1 MAIIKNIIIKRA
13 YMAEKFTLKAYL
25 ALLDGQQM
33 TVSSDLKDSG
43 DVLVESITYNSK
55 EAEPG
60 TLFICKGAAFKPAYL
75 QMALEA
81 GAVGYV
87 SEVDYGVDAPRIIVS
102 DVRAAM
108 PVIADFFHQQVWKKL
123 NLIGLTGTK
132 GKSTTVYFIKAV
144 LDDYLIAHGKHDSG
158 VLSSIKTYDGV
169 IDEVSHLTT
178 PEALELHQRFE
189 NAAGCGMEFMEM
201 EVSSQALKYHRV
213 DGVSF
218 DVGVF
223 LNISEDHVSPV
234 EHPDFDDYFHSKLRL
249 FDQTKVAC
257 VNLESDCLDE
267 VMAAAGKCDR
277 VITFGLR
284 PEADVYGYNVHKEGH
299 DTVFNIRCDKFDME
313 FRLSIP
319 GLFNVE
325 NALAAVAA
333 LSVYDI
339 GVEHMHA
346 GLYRAHP
353 SGRMEMYTT
362 EDHKIIAI
370 ADFAHNKLSFEKLF
384 GSMRAEYPDYEI
396 VSFFGCP
403 GGKAYLRR
411 ESMAKV
417 AAAYSNKVY
426 IVADDPGPE
435 PFEKI
440 AAELES
446 YIQPTGTPYEVI
458 ESRIEAI
465 EKAFAEIK
473 VPTVMIMAGKG
484 SDEFIKYGT
493 AYIPCESDG
502 QCVARLIRK
511 YDDEMPASRQR
522 ECE

>member
-1 MAIIKNIIIKRA
+1 MEKYALEAYVQLLQKN
-13 YMAEKFTLKAYL
+13 
-25 ALLDGQQM
+25 QM
-33 TVSSDLKDSG
+33 TASFDLMGREDMP
-43 DVLVESITYNSK
+43 VENITYNSK
-55 EAEPG
+55 EAGPG
-60 TLFICKGAAFKPAYL
+60 TLFICKGAAFKKDYL
-75 QMALEA
+75 KMAVDA

-87 SEVDYGVDAPRIIVS
+87 SEIDYGIEVPHMIVK

-108 PVIADFFHQQVWKKL
+108 PVIADFFYHQIWKKL
-123 NLIGLTGTK
+123 NLIGLTVTM
-132 GKSTTVYFIKAV
+132 GKSTTVYFIKAI
-144 LDDYLIAHGKHDSG
+144 LDDYLIANGKHDSA
-158 VLSSIKTYDGV
+158 VLSSIRTYDGV

-178 PEALELHQRFE
+178 PEAVELYRHFS
-189 NAAGCGMEFMEM
+189 NAVGCGAEFLEM
-201 EVSSQALKYHRV
+201 EVSSQALKYNRV
-213 DGVSF
+213 DNIEF

-223 LNISEDHVSPV
+223 LNISEDHVSPM

-249 FDQTKVAC
+249 FNQVKTAC
-257 VNLESDCLDE
+257 VNLESDHLDE
-267 VMAAAGKCDR
+267 VMAAAKSASK

-284 PEADVYGYNVHKEGH
+284 PEADIYGYNIHKDGH
-299 DTVFNIRCDKFDME
+299 ETVFNIRCDKFDME

-333 LSVYDI
+333 LYIYDI
-339 GVEHMHA
+339 PVEHIYA

-384 GSMRAEYPDYEI
+384 GSMKAEYPDYEI

-403 GGKAYLRR
+403 GGKAFLRR
-411 ESMAKV
+411 ESMSKV
-417 AAAYSNKVY
+417 AAAYSKKVY

-446 YIQPTGTPYEVI
+446 YIKPTGVDYEVI

-465 EKAFAEIK
+465 EKAFGQITK
-473 VPTVMIMAGKG
+473 PTVMIMAGKG

-493 AYIPCESDG
+493 SYIPCESDG
-502 QCVARLIRK
+502 QCVARLIRE
-511 YDDEMPASRQR
+511 YDENQR
-522 ECE
+522 SKP